1 MHVSVIIPVYK
12 VAAHLRACLESVQA
26 QTFTDFEVVMVN
38 DGSPDNCGAICDDF
52 AAHDSRFRT
61 LHQSNQGVSAA
72 RKNGLLAS
80 KAPFVTFLDADDYVA
95 PTYIEALV
103 KAQATHGAD
112 LVVVQNYNVRE
123 GEAPREHFRPVRGVF
138 RGQAIRQLLATNALA
153 DRQTRLSGLPAFT
166 WGKLYARHLI
176 DQSIDTCQGL
186 TLGEDVAMTQATLYR
201 AHCVVVLPDYLY
213 YYVERTGQATQK
225 ADLEILFPAYLN
237 TWQRMADIDHEHLQT
252 DQLRLRMWLIL
263 RSKLQCL
270 SHQLPPY
277 PTFRKALAQLVETP
291 FFYNR
296 VLAQPHRSAITI
308 IDHLRLLLLRH
319 RCYRLWYELLKR
331 GWG

>member
-95 PTYIEALV
+95 PNYLDALI
-103 KAQATHGAD
+103 KAQEKHGAD

-153 DRQTRLSGLPAFT
+153 DKRLRLPGLPPFT
-166 WGKLYARHLI
+166 WGKLYARTLI
-176 DQSIDTCQGL
+176 LQSIDTCQGL
-186 TLGEDVAMTQATLYR
+186 TLGEDLAMTQATLYQ
-201 AHCVVVLPDYLY
+201 ANCVVALPDYLY
-213 YYVERTGQATQK
+213 YYVEWAGQTTKK
-225 ADLEILFPAYLN
+225 ANLEVIFSAYLEA
-237 TWQRMADIDHEHLQT
+237 WQRITEIDTEGLQT
-252 DQLRLRMWLIL
+252 DQLRLRMWLML

-277 PTFRKALAQLVETP
+277 PTFRKALAQLVETS

-308 IDHLRLLLLRH
+308 IDNFRLLLLRH

>member
-12 VAAHLRACLESVQA
+12 VATHLRACLESVQA

-38 DGSPDNCGAICDDF
+38 DGSPDNCGAICDNF

-138 RGQAIRQLLATNALA
+138 RGHAIRQLLATNALA
-153 DRQTRLSGLPAFT
+153 DKRLRLPGLPPFT
-166 WGKLYARHLI
+166 WGKLYARTLI
-176 DQSIDTCQGL
+176 LQSIDTCQGL
-186 TLGEDVAMTQATLYR
+186 TLGEDLAMTQATLYR
-201 AHCVVVLPDYLY
+201 ANCVVALPDYLY
-213 YYVERTGQATQK
+213 YYVEWAGQATKK
-225 ADLEILFPAYLN
+225 ADLEALFPAYLK
-237 TWQRMADIDHEHLQT
+237 TWQRMAEIDTDHLQT

-263 RSKLQCL
+263 RSKLQVL
-270 SHQLPPY
+270 SRQLPPY
-277 PTFRKALAQLVETP
+277 PTFRKALSELVESP
-291 FFYNR
+291 FYHER
-296 VLAQPHRSAITI
+296 VLAHPRRSAITF
-308 IDHLRLLLLRH
+308 IDNFRLLLLRH

>member
-123 GEAPREHFRPVRGVF
+123 GEAPREHFRPVQGVF

-153 DRQTRLSGLPAFT
+153 DQRTHRPSLPPFT
-166 WGKLYARHLI
+166 WGKLYARTLI
-176 DQSIDTCQGL
+176 LQCIDTCQEL
-186 TLGEDVAMTQATLYR
+186 IIEEDLAMTQATLYQ
-201 AHCVVVLPDYLY
+201 ANCVVALPDYLY
-213 YYVERTGQATQK
+213 YYVEWAGQTTK
-225 ADLEILFPAYLN
+225 KVDLEINFPAYLK
-237 TWQRMADIDHEHLQT
+237 TWQRMEELDTEGLQT
-252 DQLRLRMWLIL
+252 EQLRFHMWLIL
-263 RSKLQCL
+263 RSNLQRL